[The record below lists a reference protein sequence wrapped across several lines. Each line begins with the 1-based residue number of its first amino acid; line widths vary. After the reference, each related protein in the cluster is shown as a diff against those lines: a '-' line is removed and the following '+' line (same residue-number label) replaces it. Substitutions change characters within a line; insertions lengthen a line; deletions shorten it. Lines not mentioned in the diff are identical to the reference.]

1 MAKKVIKINTNPNT
15 TPAPGVRNATLHY
28 SELDAMNEAY
38 ERQRA
43 KDAGKKYKSPAKKT
57 VKIISGTTR
66 IGNMAGSGL
75 RGGIGGGGMNWQTK

>member
-1 MAKKVIKINTNPNT
+1 MLVKNIKV
-15 TPAPGVRNATLHY
+15 L
-28 SELDAMNEAY
+28 L
-38 ERQRA
+38 
-43 KDAGKKYKSPAKKT
+43 KKT